1 MLKRHQTRAVAY
13 ATTCITIIFIFLK
26 LSAYSKASSKS
37 IDHHSIKSNTVSEKI
52 VGEVSDASSAVNLM
66 KIRSLFKAA
75 DASADGRLTKKELAW
90 SISLQIEKHL
100 RNALRG
106 NFKQF
111 FALDKMKPNGQVEW
125 DEWLQGLKKNEA
137 SKVKTISLKNEN
149 PGRSNNFLRCFV
161 IDEYLS
167 LSYRYQEV

>member
-37 IDHHSIKSNTVSEKI
+37 IDHNSMKSNQVSEKI

-137 SKVKTISLKNEN
+137 SKVKRISLKND
-149 PGRSNNFLRCFV
+149 RSWSK
-161 IDEYLS
+161 Y
-167 LSYRYQEV
+167 